1 MQSLTTAIVIKQ
13 WGTLAHRA
21 HSSSLPPSI
30 YPAPPL
36 LCSAHYKVGALIRSC
51 SQLLARQT
59 PGVPV
64 PESGRL
70 GQVLRSQSLH
80 SVWTK
85 GQRKMASRCCYYDDV
100 LQ

>member
-13 WGTLAHRA
+13 WDTLAHRTD
-21 HSSSLPPSI
+21 SSFLPPFI

-36 LCSAHYKVGALIRSC
+36 LCFAHYKVISLIRSC
-51 SQLLARQT
+51 SQLLTRQT

-64 PESGRL
+64 PEWGRL
-70 GQVLRSQSLH
+70 GKVLWSQSLN
-80 SVWTK
+80 SVWTTGK
-85 GQRKMASRCCYYDDV
+85 RKMASQCCYYDDV